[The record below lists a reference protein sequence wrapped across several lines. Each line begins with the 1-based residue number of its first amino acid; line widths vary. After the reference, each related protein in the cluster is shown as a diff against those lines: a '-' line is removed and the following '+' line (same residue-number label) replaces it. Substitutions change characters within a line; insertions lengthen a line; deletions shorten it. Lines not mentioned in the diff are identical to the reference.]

1 MRGGWGLVL
10 CLALGGC
17 RERPAASAVDA
28 GVSPVPVPV
37 PAARVGPPCEVL
49 LPEDVREL
57 ALPGASLREERT
69 CATCGPLCT
78 LRSAAEPDTT
88 VSFAYS
94 CEPRAPSVEV
104 RELLAP
110 TLKAGGVEVPAL
122 GRAAARRSP
131 VPGLLQVMAWDD
143 DTPCALVVTWLG
155 RGNERAVDIMR
166 NALQAVTPQSLVPPA
181 TQEPGTP
188 ALAPEDAGPPP
199 PGTPP
204 PAPRRTPPVRRA
216 HR

>member
-1 MRGGWGLVL
+1 MRGGWGVALVL
-10 CLALGGC
+10 CLALGAC
-17 RERPAASAVDA
+17 RERPAVSAVDA
-28 GVSPVPVPV
+28 GVSPVPVV
-37 PAARVGPPCEVL
+37 RVGPPCEVL

-94 CEPRAPSVEV
+94 CEPRAPSTDV

-122 GRAAARRSP
+122 GRAAAQRSP
-131 VPGLLQVMAWDD
+131 APGMLQVMAWDD

-166 NALQAVTPQSLVPPA
+166 TALQAVTTQALTPPA
-181 TQEPGTP
+181 TQEEPGTP
-188 ALAPEDAGPPP
+188 ALSPEDAGTLPTLP
-199 PGTPP
+199 
-204 PAPRRTPPVRRA
+204 
-216 HR
+216 